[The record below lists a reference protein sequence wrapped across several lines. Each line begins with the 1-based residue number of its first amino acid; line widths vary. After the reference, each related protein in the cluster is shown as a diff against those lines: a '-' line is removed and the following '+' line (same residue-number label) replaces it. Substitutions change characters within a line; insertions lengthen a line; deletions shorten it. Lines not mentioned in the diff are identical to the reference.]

1 MCASQDSRHLW
12 ERPSHSI
19 PRKKSTTCIRRG
31 CSASCSIGRPTSLG
45 TRRRSSEPD
54 GSHASR
60 PPKGCSR
67 PQRSLWPRADR
78 EEASSFRAT
87 AEFESRGM
95 AIGFVLISTAPAK
108 EHEVYNEL
116 LKVKEIV
123 ELHPL
128 FGEYDLIAKI
138 EAEDFN
144 VLGQVVVDK
153 IRSIPGVIDTKTLTG
168 IKF

>member
-1 MCASQDSRHLW
+1 MRNGDRNDTINYVTMFT
-12 ERPSHSI
+12 SH
-19 PRKKSTTCIRRG
+19 
-31 CSASCSIGRPTSLG
+31 
-45 TRRRSSEPD
+45 
-54 GSHASR
+54 
-60 PPKGCSR
+60 
-67 PQRSLWPRADR
+67 
-78 EEASSFRAT
+78 EAKL
-87 AEFESRGM
+87 M
-95 AIGFVLISTAPAK
+95 AVGFVLISTAPAK

-144 VLGQVVVDK
+144 LLGQVVVD
-153 IRSIPGVIDTKTLTG
+153 RVRAIPGVIDTKTLTG

>member
-1 MCASQDSRHLW
+1 MRY
-12 ERPSHSI
+12 
-19 PRKKSTTCIRRG
+19 
-31 CSASCSIGRPTSLG
+31 CSPHHGPDRNSDIIKNITAV
-45 TRRRSSEPD
+45 TRI
-54 GSHASR
+54 
-60 PPKGCSR
+60 
-67 PQRSLWPRADR
+67 
-78 EEASSFRAT
+78 EAKL
-87 AEFESRGM
+87 M
-95 AIGFVLISTAPAK
+95 AVGFVLISTAPAK

-144 VLGQVVVDK
+144 LLGQVVVD
-153 IRSIPGVIDTKTLTG
+153 RVRAIPGVIDTKTLTG

>member
-1 MCASQDSRHLW
+1 M
-12 ERPSHSI
+12 E
-19 PRKKSTTCIRRG
+19 KTEN
-31 CSASCSIGRPTSLG
+31 
-45 TRRRSSEPD
+45 SS
-54 GSHASR
+54 GSFVAT
-60 PPKGCSR
+60 KGLYCV
-67 PQRSLWPRADR
+67 
-78 EEASSFRAT
+78 SSFPARCP
-87 AEFESRGM
+87 GM

-153 IRSIPGVIDTKTLTG
+153 IRSIAGVIDTKTLTG